1 MRDARLMLEI
11 DGEVIDLQEQFNMF
25 LADSPDIICAPLK
38 PFETEQYPESNG
50 QYIYPYTT
58 KDGFDYKVTILY
70 FGEEGS
76 ANSEITRLNGKLYTE
91 ADGVLKAKEV
101 KLTNKYKNVSI
112 VGYIKSL
119 VGNDTDFD
127 SDSDAWFFD
136 LTIQV
141 SDPDKC
147 NFNTT
152 I

>member
-1 MRDARLMLEI
+1 MRDAKVILNI
-11 DGEVIDLQEQFNMF
+11 DGVDVDLESEYNMY
-25 LADSPDIICAPLK
+25 LVDSPDIVCPPTK
-38 PFETEQYPESNG
+38 PFEEEQYPESNG
-50 QYIYPYTT
+50 SYIYPKTT
-58 KDGFDYKVTILY
+58 MDKFEYKITILY
-70 FGEEGS
+70 FGEKDT
-76 ANSEITRLNGKLYTE
+76 ANSKITQLNDLLYVKNGEILSAKEIT
-91 ADGVLKAKEV
+91 V
-101 KLTNKYKNVSI
+101 KNKYKNVSI